1 MLSSNHPVM
10 AAGPKE
16 GAPALIS
23 SKPVPK
29 VFWEDRTQT
38 GLQSRM
44 ALTIPTVGHWVFSRR
59 RCKMWRTVT
68 GIGGEAYGRLKPTNN
83 THTSLTSVLLLTR
96 FFNV

>member
-1 MLSSNHPVM
+1 M

-16 GAPALIS
+16 GALALMS

-29 VFWEDRTQT
+29 VFWEDRMQT

-44 ALTIPTVGHWVFSRR
+44 VLTIPTVGHGVSSRP
-59 RCKMWRTVT
+59 RCSMWRTVT
-68 GIGGEAYGRLKPTNN
+68 SIGGEAYGHLKPTNN